1 MDSRLYKIVF
11 LIQYEHTKGSFVF
24 SAKGQTKRTCT
35 IIYAI
40 LPDTTKSLTES
51 P

>member
-1 MDSRLYKIVF
+1 MDSRLYKTVF
-11 LIQYEHTKGSFVF
+11 FIQYEHMKGSFVF
-24 SAKGQTKRTCT
+24 SAKGQTKRTYT

-40 LPDTTKSLTES
+40 LPDTSLTAS